1 MPKSISFATAWT
13 IACKTPLSMGFPRQ
27 EYSSGLP
34 IPSSGDPPGS
44 GVRSSSPARP
54 AGSFALS
61 HLICAVLCLAV
72 QSCPTLHGPMD
83 YSPPRSSVHR
93 DSPGKNTDVGFHAL
107 LQGIFPSQGSNPGLP
122 LCGQILYHLS
132 YQGSPAT
139 WSTCHQHFQPQ
150 KVSQHPEGLIPPP
163 ALSILSLYM
172 SFKTLLCV
180 FLKFSKGEPKTQRF
194 PLTPHLLPSF
204 LPLCTLLVIFHLCI
218 RIALPALQKTPIPLC
233 WSIQRVFLLPH
244 AVSDIQTTPSFFL
257 DLHPPPPPMAS
268 WPQIRLLL
276 LCF

>member
-1 MPKSISFATAWT
+1 MLSCAGVFATAWT

-44 GVRSSSPARP
+44 GVRFSSPARQ
-54 AGSFALS
+54 AGSLSLS

-83 YSPPRSSVHR
+83 CSPPRSSVHR

-132 YQGSPAT
+132 YQGSPRILEWVTYPFSRGSSQARNQT
-139 WSTCHQHFQPQ
+139 G
-150 KVSQHPEGLIPPP
+150 VSCIASG
-163 ALSILSLYM
+163 
-172 SFKTLLCV
+172 SFT
-180 FLKFSKGEPKTQRF
+180 S
-194 PLTPHLLPSF
+194 
-204 LPLCTLLVIFHLCI
+204 
-218 RIALPALQKTPIPLC
+218 
-233 WSIQRVFLLPH
+233 
-244 AVSDIQTTPSFFL
+244 
-257 DLHPPPPPMAS
+257 
-268 WPQIRLLL
+268 
-276 LCF
+276 